1 MKILVTGGAGFIGFS
16 LTRRLLEQGHE
27 VVGMDNINTY
37 YDTGLKYARLAELG
51 IERAGIVDAG
61 LAASHTYPAYR
72 FTKLDLADR
81 AGMERLFAAEGFDHV
96 VNLGGQAG
104 VRYSIDNPYA
114 YAEANLM
121 GFLNVLECCRHYP
134 VKHLVYA
141 SSSSVY
147 GMMDHVP
154 YREMDRT
161 DSPVSLYAATKK
173 SNELMAYAY
182 AKLYRVPATGVR
194 FFTVYGPWGR
204 PDMAPFK
211 FLKAVLEGQPIRVFN
226 RGDLQRDFTYI
237 DDIVQ
242 GTLLILGHPATG
254 DVPHTIYNIGHG
266 EPVRQSLDALDSI
279 CENHGYAPTNV
290 LSYPTAAFA
299 GLIQNDR
306 ILLEVPESVNQLMDI
321 ENLWQFFIISLE
333 DYNRL
338 MGASETLA
346 EDEVMV
352 YVTKDQTYDAPT
364 LTIGTG
370 EPLQEHRQPCVL
382 CSFDQLSET
391 RRKFVVNFPVMRS

>member
-27 VVGMDNINTY
+27 VVGMDNINDY

-51 IERAGIVDAG
+51 IERTDITEGA
-61 LAASHTYPAYR
+61 LAASQRYPAYR

-81 AGMERLFAAEGFDHV
+81 TGMERLFAAERFDHV

-114 YAEANLM
+114 YAEANLL
-121 GFLNVLECCRHYP
+121 GFLNVLECCRHHP

-154 YREMDRT
+154 YRESDRT

-211 FLKAVLEGQPIRVFN
+211 FLKAVMEGQTIRVFN
-226 RGDLQRDFTYI
+226 GGDMQRDFTYI

-254 DVPHTIYNIGHG
+254 DVPHTIYNIGHS
-266 EPVRQSLDALDSI
+266 EPV
-279 CENHGYAPTNV
+279 
-290 LSYPTAAFA
+290 
-299 GLIQNDR
+299 
-306 ILLEVPESVNQLMDI
+306 QLMD
-321 ENLWQFFIISLE
+321 FIHTLE
-333 DYNRL
+333 QVAGRKAVMQMEGMQPGDVYCTYADTTRL
-338 MGASETLA
+338 QNDFGYRPTVSIA
-346 EDEVMV
+346 EGL
-352 YVTKDQTYDAPT
+352 KRFYDWY
-364 LTIGTG
+364 TG
-370 EPLQEHRQPCVL
+370 FYGLPQQ
-382 CSFDQLSET
+382 Q
-391 RRKFVVNFPVMRS
+391 